1 MSDERYDELLQ
12 TENENPVDYKALLFE
27 YLMYWPWFVAC
38 LLVCIVGAWCYLR
51 YQAPVY
57 NINATVLI
65 KQGDKNKPNGQNV
78 SLAAMQDLG
87 MLTMANNFDNEVE
100 IIQAEFNLQMQQNS
114 D

>member
-57 NINATVLI
+57 NTLI
-65 KQGDKNKPNGQNV
+65 PQ
-78 SLAAMQDLG
+78 L
-87 MLTMANNFDNEVE
+87 
-100 IIQAEFNLQMQQNS
+100 NS
-114 D
+114 